1 MQELLIDW
9 RRIESNDHEC
19 DGNERTWSLMVE
31 RGWVGHLLLSLLPTI
46 TYHHRHRHH
55 HCGVEWREII
65 CANRMCHQSQTDRQT
80 DELDITSSTSTRVV
94 RNERPICE
102 DDDDVDA
109 IVKI

>member
-1 MQELLIDW
+1 MC
-9 RRIESNDHEC
+9 ESYVPSE
-19 DGNERTWSLMVE
+19 S
-31 RGWVGHLLLSLLPTI
+31 
-46 TYHHRHRHH
+46 
-55 HCGVEWREII
+55 
-65 CANRMCHQSQTDRQT
+65 DRQT